1 MKQTLFFPPS
11 CVASSF
17 GEKVGLGSQTLGS
30 WAFCLGKVD
39 SSGALDKGGRE
50 REKAGERIFFTAL
63 QSVFPTHLFG
73 GTSFQQCSQL
83 SHRQRPRP
91 LGGFP
96 FCLNLEFTL
105 GPSSADFKGS
115 QPLRGPRTLYI
126 CSLLNS
132 ECVLLKL
139 Q

>member
-50 REKAGERIFFTAL
+50 REKAGREYFLQHFSLCSLRIY
-63 QSVFPTHLFG
+63 SVEPH
-73 GTSFQQCSQL
+73 S
-83 SHRQRPRP
+83 
-91 LGGFP
+91 
-96 FCLNLEFTL
+96 
-105 GPSSADFKGS
+105 SSAASCPVGS
-115 QPLRGPRTLYI
+115 DRALWAASHSVLIWNSHWDLR
-126 CSLLNS
+126 
-132 ECVLLKL
+132 VLILKVPSPFEAHAHCTSAAC
-139 Q
+139 

>member
-1 MKQTLFFPPS
+1 M
-11 CVASSF
+11 ASSF

-83 SHRQRPRP
+83 SRVGSDRALWAASHSVLIWNSHWDLRVLILKVPS
-91 LGGFP
+91 P
-96 FCLNLEFTL
+96 FEAHAHCT
-105 GPSSADFKGS
+105 SAA
-115 QPLRGPRTLYI
+115 
-126 CSLLNS
+126 C
-132 ECVLLKL
+132 
-139 Q
+139 